1 MDDDDDSFDPD
12 ETERLQLLEDEFL
25 RLAKEFH
32 DIFAGDPEWELSS
45 VALSQAKLSDRQI
58 HDLAQTLF
66 NEFGHKILAAF
77 ALLITERLVANEDEA
92 VLAYKRIFN
101 AIVAIENTEPEPDE
115 KLH

>member
-12 ETERLQLLEDEFL
+12 PTERLQLLEDEFL
-25 RLAKEFH
+25 RLAKGFH
-32 DIFAGDPEWELSS
+32 DIFAGDPEWELFS
-45 VALSQAKLSDRQI
+45 ADLSQAKLSDRQI
-58 HDLAQTLF
+58 HDLAQTLY
-66 NEFGHKILAAF
+66 NRYGRRVLAAF

-115 KLH
+115 KIH